1 MTSCCPPPRMRW
13 SGATGAIARCKRVST
28 GCGRKSRSGRVWR
41 WICGVKPKPKAGNKP
56 LHHFIVHGLDK
67 PGSSATVSDFTWFV
81 RLPNEHWVGTG
92 RVALRYVSPCPPLDP
107 YVRLSPHTAHD
118 RGILWERSI
127 SPAPRHIHHGQ
138 LCAFAG
144 YLCTVSR
151 PSPSGPSP
159 SVLVLV
165 CPAFLGSDY
174 YAPFDCLQGL
184 GAFGPGL
191 PSLLPTLL
199 AIPFRLSRVQN
210 GGRKQDAV
218 GGV

>member
-1 MTSCCPPPRMRW
+1 MHATPPTPTLP
-13 SGATGAIARCKRVST
+13 ATELRLVT
-28 GCGRKSRSGRVWR
+28 
-41 WICGVKPKPKAGNKP
+41 
-56 LHHFIVHGLDK
+56 F
-67 PGSSATVSDFTWFV
+67 GSSKTILGVDQQY
-81 RLPNEHWVGTG
+81 HWVGTG

-127 SPAPRHIHHGQ
+127 SPAPRCILHGQ

-184 GAFGPGL
+184 GAFRSEERRVGKEC
-191 PSLLPTLL
+191 
-199 AIPFRLSRVQN
+199 RSRWSPY
-210 GGRKQDAV
+210 
-218 GGV
+218 

>member
-1 MTSCCPPPRMRW
+1 M
-13 SGATGAIARCKRVST
+13 
-28 GCGRKSRSGRVWR
+28 
-41 WICGVKPKPKAGNKP
+41 
-56 LHHFIVHGLDK
+56 
-67 PGSSATVSDFTWFV
+67 
-81 RLPNEHWVGTG
+81 
-92 RVALRYVSPCPPLDP
+92 
-107 YVRLSPHTAHD
+107 RLSPHTAHD

-199 AIPFRLSRVQN
+199 AIPDRLSRVHS
-210 GGRKQDAV
+210 GELKQDAV
-218 GGV
+218 GGVFLNVPSTLCGSLVVIWGRSGLPISPFESAMFSLSSGLLLCLRITVSD

>member
-1 MTSCCPPPRMRW
+1 MGVLYLIC
-13 SGATGAIARCKRVST
+13 
-28 GCGRKSRSGRVWR
+28 WR
-41 WICGVKPKPKAGNKP
+41 RNY
-56 LHHFIVHGLDK
+56 
-67 PGSSATVSDFTWFV
+67 
-81 RLPNEHWVGTG
+81 HWVGTG
-92 RVALRYVSPCPPLDP
+92 RVAFRYVSPCPPLDP

-118 RGILWERSI
+118 RGLLWERSI
-127 SPAPRHIHHGQ
+127 SPAPRSLHCGQ

-159 SVLVLV
+159 SVLILV
-165 CPAFLGSDY
+165 CPAFLGADS

-199 AIPFRLSRVQN
+199 PIPCRLSRVQN
-210 GGRKQDAV
+210 GGRRQDAG
-218 GGV
+218 GGVLRAAPSALCGSPAPAQGKQVCLCLLPHGRRNIHVSDLTSQQALGFGLDWLAS

>member
-1 MTSCCPPPRMRW
+1 MAQPPHR
-13 SGATGAIARCKRVST
+13 GGKR
-28 GCGRKSRSGRVWR
+28 G
-41 WICGVKPKPKAGNKP
+41 
-56 LHHFIVHGLDK
+56 IVPGFLD
-67 PGSSATVSDFTWFV
+67 GW
-81 RLPNEHWVGTG
+81 NYHWVGTG

-165 CPAFLGSDY
+165 CPAFLGSDS

-199 AIPFRLSRVQN
+199 AIPCRLSRVQN
-210 GGRKQDAV
+210 GGLKQDAV
-218 GGV
+218 GGVLLAAPSALCGSPVPAQGTQVCLCLLPHGRRNLHVSDLTSQTRIGFRA

>member
-1 MTSCCPPPRMRW
+1 MAKPPH
-13 SGATGAIARCKRVST
+13 TG
-28 GCGRKSRSGRVWR
+28 GEMGVWYLMCWR
-41 WICGVKPKPKAGNKP
+41 QNY
-56 LHHFIVHGLDK
+56 
-67 PGSSATVSDFTWFV
+67 
-81 RLPNEHWVGTG
+81 HWVGTR

-191 PSLLPTLL
+191 PYLLPTLL
-199 AIPFRLSRVQN
+199 AIPFRLSRVQL
-210 GGRKQDAV
+210 GGLKQDDV
-218 GGV
+218 GGVLLAAPSALCGSPVPAQGKQVRLCLLPHGVRAMGRTLLPRQELGFRIDWLAS

>member
-1 MTSCCPPPRMRW
+1 MVLPPHTDGEM
-13 SGATGAIARCKRVST
+13 
-28 GCGRKSRSGRVWR
+28 
-41 WICGVKPKPKAGNKP
+41 
-56 LHHFIVHGLDK
+56 GLSY
-67 PGSSATVSDFTWFV
+67 PIF
-81 RLPNEHWVGTG
+81 RLPNYHWVGTG

-127 SPAPRHIHHGQ
+127 SPAPRCILHGQ

-165 CPAFLGSDY
+165 CPAFLRS
-174 YAPFDCLQGL
+174 
-184 GAFGPGL
+184 
-191 PSLLPTLL
+191 
-199 AIPFRLSRVQN
+199 
-210 GGRKQDAV
+210 
-218 GGV
+218 